1 MALLA
6 GDKLGPYEILAP
18 IGAGGMGE
26 VYRARDPRLGR
37 IVAIKVSKERFS
49 GRFEREARAVAALN
63 HPHICQLYD
72 VGPNFLVMEFVEGEP
87 LKGPVPPENAIR
99 LALEVA
105 GALEEAHAQGILHRD
120 LKPANIL
127 VSQKGSVKL
136 LDFGVAK
143 LLADPSSDVTQ
154 TLEGTVMGSPAYMSP
169 EQAQG
174 MPVDVR
180 SEVFSF
186 GAVLYE
192 MLAGTRAF
200 AANSTA
206 GVFSAILRDEPAPLS
221 APEALRQIVARC
233 LAKAPENRFASIA
246 EVREALEGARDS
258 RPQRDT
264 PSVAVLPFTNLSPDP
279 DNEYFSDGLTEEII
293 SALTH
298 LPGLHVTARTSS
310 FAFRGKE
317 QDVSKIA
324 EALHV
329 RTLLEGSV
337 RRSGNRIRVSAQLI
351 NATDGYHLW
360 SERYDRD
367 LTDVFAVQDEIAAA
381 IAAALEVKL
390 SPKPAGAARHAPNLQ
405 AYEAFLRGRHQ
416 LFRWGNAGAR
426 RTAKEH
432 FEQACVLDPQYA
444 APHVALGNYYFLEA
458 CGKGPGTEALPLARA
473 EARKA
478 LELSP
483 SETSARALLGMVAGA
498 YDYDW
503 KEAEREFGRALEGD
517 NCEVRWGYAHF
528 HLHPLGRFEEAVVQ
542 LEKALEQDPLRAEW
556 HAMLACSL
564 YCAGRHDDA
573 LAEVDKALEI
583 DASHW
588 LAKVYVVEI
597 NLARRMYPEAL
608 AAAERL
614 YQFAPKDTFVFG
626 MLAGLLERNA
636 SKSGGERL
644 EQPPR
649 FSESIAAVFYEII
662 RGKID
667 RAAEAFERRVADRHP
682 LLLVYAQSPLFAPL
696 RESAHW
702 PRLAKLMN
710 LP

>member
-1 MALLA
+1 MLA

-26 VYRARDPRLGR
+26 VYRARDPRVGR
-37 IVAIKVSKERFS
+37 TVAIKVSKEQFS

-72 VGPNFLVMEFVEGEP
+72 VGPNFLVMEFVEGSP
-87 LKGPVPPENAIR
+87 LTGPLAPKEAIR
-99 LALEVA
+99 LAMEIA
-105 GALEEAHAQGILHRD
+105 SALEEAHAHGILHRD

-127 VSQKGSVKL
+127 VTLKGSVKL

-143 LLADPSSDVTQ
+143 LLTDAAADVTQ

-174 MPVDVR
+174 KPVDER

-192 MLAGTRAF
+192 MLAGARAF
-200 AANSTA
+200 GGNSIA
-206 GVFSAILRDEPAPLS
+206 GVFSAILRDEPAPLTD
-221 APEALRQIVARC
+221 APEALREIVTRC
-233 LAKAPENRFASIA
+233 LAKTPEDRFGSIA
-246 EVREALEGARDS
+246 DVRKALNEAGQAAPAR
-258 RPQRDT
+258 QQ
-264 PSVAVLPFTNLSPDP
+264 PSIAVLPFTNMSPDP
-279 DNEYFSDGLTEEII
+279 DNEYFSDGLAEEII
-293 SALTH
+293 NALSH

-317 QDVSKIA
+317 QDAGKIA

-337 RRSGNRIRVSAQLI
+337 RRAGNRIRVNAQLI
-351 NATDGYHLW
+351 NAADGYHLW

-390 SPKPAGAARHAPNLQ
+390 SPKPAGVQRRAPNLP

-416 LFRWGNAGAR
+416 LFSWGNAGAR

-444 APHVALGNYYFLEA
+444 DPHVAMGNFYFLEA
-458 CGKGPGTEALPLARA
+458 CGKRPGREALPWARA

-483 SETSARALLGMVAGA
+483 DETSARALLGMVAGA
-498 YDYDW
+498 LDYDW
-503 KEAEREFGRALEGD
+503 KEAERQFKIALEGD
-517 NCEVRWGYAHF
+517 NSEARWGYAHF
-528 HLHPLGRFEEAVVQ
+528 HLHPLGRFAEAAAQ
-542 LEKALEQDPLRAEW
+542 FEKALEQDPLRAEW
-556 HAMLACSL
+556 HALRACSL
-564 YCAGRHDDA
+564 YCDGRHDAA
-573 LAEVDKALEI
+573 LAEVDRALEI

-588 LAKVYVVEI
+588 LAQAYVIEI
-597 NLARRMYPEAL
+597 NLAKGMYIEAL

-614 YQFAPKDTFVFG
+614 YWLAPGDTFVFG
-626 MLAGLLERNA
+626 MLAGLLERTGA
-636 SKSGGERL
+636 KSRAEKLER
-644 EQPPR
+644 PPQ
-649 FSESIAAVFYEII
+649 FMESIGTVFYEII
-662 RGKID
+662 RGQID
-667 RAAEAFERRVADRHP
+667 AAAEAFEQNVAERHP
-682 LLLVYAQSPLFAPL
+682 LLLVYAMSPLFGPL
-696 RESAHW
+696 RESTHW